1 MTGLSEE
8 HLVERCLDGH
18 TEAFGELVERFQSP
32 IYNAILRMVRE
43 DDDAQDLTQAVFVKA
58 YENLDRYDPQYAFFS
73 WLYRMAVNETINF
86 LNRRKRQSPLNRELE
101 SRERSPEDKRADDE
115 FSERIAGALMEL
127 TLDYR
132 LVIVMRHFLDF
143 TYREMSEIV
152 DVPEKTVK
160 SRLFSAR
167 RRLCEI
173 LSAHGITAAYYD

>member
-1 MTGLSEE
+1 MAGLTDEQ
-8 HLVERCLDGH
+8 LIERCCQGQS
-18 TEAFGELVERFQSP
+18 EAFGELVERYQSP

-43 DDDAQDLTQAVFVKA
+43 DDDAQDLTQSVFVKA
-58 YENLDRYDPQYAFFS
+58 YENLDRYDSKYAFFS
-73 WLYRMAVNETINF
+73 WLYRMAMNETINF
-86 LNRRKRQSPLNRELE
+86 LNRQKRQSPLQQEIE
-101 SRERSPEDKRADDE
+101 SRERNPEDKRADDE
-115 FSERIAGALMEL
+115 FSERIADALMEL

-152 DVPEKTVK
+152 AVPEKTVK